1 MAHLIAL
8 CTIAA
13 VWNRPKVL
21 GVEFELLLAGRFR
34 VGTDGDIPEAGLLAE
49 ALNRGQSTRNRRAS
63 TTLFLAHHE
72 EMVVSLTRTETAVS
86 TSSKRGDCLILI

>member
-34 VGTDGDIPEAGLLAE
+34 VGTGGDIPEAGLPAE
-49 ALNRGQSTRNRRAS
+49 ALNRGQST
-63 TTLFLAHHE
+63 
-72 EMVVSLTRTETAVS
+72 
-86 TSSKRGDCLILI
+86 